1 MDTVIMNQLQRK
13 IGYFFKKIEL
23 LQQAL
28 THRSSSRQ
36 NNERFEFLGDSILNC
51 VISYAIYR
59 SFPCID
65 EGDLSRM
72 RSTLVRGYTL
82 AEIAREFNLGSHLT
96 LSRGEWKSGGYKRQS
111 ILSNAMEALIGGI
124 FLDSNMQTIERL
136 ILNWYDSRL
145 HTIEPGDE
153 QKDPKTRLQEF
164 LQGNHLPLPSYFVLQ
179 VQGSEH
185 HQLFTIQCIVTGI
198 EEPVVATG
206 LSRRQAEQKT
216 AQKALMTLGIE

>member
-1 MDTVIMNQLQRK
+1 MNQLQRK
-13 IGYFFKKIEL
+13 IGYFFKKTEL

-28 THRSSSRQ
+28 THRSFSRQ

-59 SFPCID
+59 GFPCID

-82 AEIAREFNLGSHLT
+82 AEIAREFNLGSYLT

-145 HTIEPGDE
+145 HTISPGDE

-164 LQGNHLPLPSYFVLQ
+164 LQGNHLPLPSYLVLQ

-198 EEPVVATG
+198 EEPVVETG
-206 LSRRQAEQKT
+206 FSRRQAEQKT
-216 AQKALMTLGIE
+216 AQTALIMLGIK